1 MAGNIVFKLGGD
13 MPITREDIQAHY
25 DYHNITQLDDLHT
38 ADYRELVSG
47 HAFFFQ
53 DTSGNLRHT
62 LSEEI
67 LATNKEQLDVLI
79 EQLQEFKNI
88 MNDVPEWLSDK

>member
-1 MAGNIVFKLGGD
+1 
-13 MPITREDIQAHY
+13 MPITQQDIINHY
-25 DYHNITQLDDLHT
+25 DYYGITQLDDLHT
-38 ADYRELVSG
+38 SEYRQLVNN

-62 LSEEI
+62 FSEEI

-79 EQLQEFKNI
+79 EQLQVFREN
-88 MNDVPEWLSDK
+88 MSDTPDWMSDK

>member
-1 MAGNIVFKLGGD
+1 
-13 MPITREDIQAHY
+13 MPITREDIQSHY

-53 DTSGNLRHT
+53 DTGGNLRHT

-79 EQLQEFKNI
+79 EQLQAFRKI
-88 MNDVPEWLSDK
+88 MNDVPEWLSEK

>member
-1 MAGNIVFKLGGD
+1 MAGNIIFKLGGN
-13 MPITREDIQAHY
+13 MPITQEDRQAHY
-25 DYHNITQLDDLHT
+25 DYHNITQIDDLH
-38 ADYRELVSG
+38 AHEYRELVNG

-53 DTSGNLRHT
+53 DSGGSLRHT

-79 EQLQEFKNI
+79 EQLREFREI
-88 MNDVPEWLSDK
+88 MNDAPEWLSEK

>member
-1 MAGNIVFKLGGD
+1 

-25 DYHNITQLDDLHT
+25 DYHNITQIDDLHT
-38 ADYRELVSG
+38 HEYRELVNG

-53 DTSGNLRHT
+53 DSGGSLRHT

-79 EQLQEFKNI
+79 EQLREFRDI
-88 MNDVPEWLSDK
+88 MNDAPEWLSEK